1 MMRSLYAGVSG
12 LKTHQTKMDVIGNNI
27 SNVNTV
33 AYKSSSVTFS
43 ELMYQT
49 TQSASGPNALTGGI
63 NARQIGL
70 GVQTGSINT
79 NISAPGSAQTTGDA
93 WDLRI
98 TGDAFF
104 IVGNGNSNYF
114 TRAGA
119 FYVDGGGNLAM
130 KSNGYNVMGWGTNPE
145 NTAIQQGAVQ
155 KLSIMNDKNQTY
167 SADATTKGFIAGL
180 VDKNDPDVS
189 SAAGKIINMTIYD
202 SIGGEYNAKMTMKML
217 DGDNGEYS
225 MQLLDVTDSNNK
237 SVREK
242 FPNITMG
249 NLQSYA
255 TPKALTGDGIGF
267 DGLGGYYFGA
277 PPVAPA
283 LASPLADLKLAAD
296 GTATPAVMAEITK
309 VAKAFGFNS
318 AREFMDA
325 GVGVGG
331 PPAVNTKVSDLLI
344 AGTLATAITIPAG
357 DTKGTISQTGF
368 TGEKVYYDTGAE
380 NGKFLRVGAAPGSN
394 TLTLMMGGH
403 PALRNVVID
412 MTGSSNQGNGKAST
426 INGKP
431 GSRDSDDGKGRKTG
445 KLKGFS
451 IESNGMIYASYTNGQ
466 TKLLGQIAVAEFS
479 NPSGLQKEGEN
490 LYSATLNSGDFNGQG
505 VDITHSEGAM
515 TAGQLE
521 MSNVDLSSEFTE
533 MITTQRGFQAN
544 SRIITVS
551 DTMIEELVNLKR

>member
-1 MMRSLYAGVSG
+1 MMRSLYSGVSG

-98 TGDAFF
+98 TGNAFF

-130 KSNGYNVMGWGTNPE
+130 KSNGYNVMGWGTNADH
-145 NTAIQQGAVQ
+145 TAIQQGAVQ
-155 KLSIMNDKNQTY
+155 KLPIMNTENQSY
-167 SADATTKGFIAGL
+167 PADATTKGYIAGL

-189 SAAGKIINMTIYD
+189 SANGKIINMTIYD
-202 SIGGEYNAKMTMKML
+202 SLGGEYNAKMTIKML
-217 DGDNGEYS
+217 DGDAGEYS
-225 MQLLDVTDSNNK
+225 MQLLDVTDSSNK
-237 SVREK
+237 SVRDK

-249 NLQSYA
+249 NLQTYA
-255 TPKALTGDGIGF
+255 TPKALTGDGISF
-267 DGLGGYYFGA
+267 TATGGYYFGTDA
-277 PPVAPA
+277 TTAK
-283 LASPLADLKLAAD
+283 PLADLKSNAD
-296 GTATPAVMAEITK
+296 GSYTPAVTAEIEK
-309 VAKAFGFNS
+309 IAKAYGFGS

-325 GVGVGG
+325 GVDVGG
-331 PPAVNTKVSDLLI
+331 VNTKVSTLF
-344 AGTLATAITIPAG
+344 GTTGNFGNAVTIDPVTG
-357 DTKGTISQTGF
+357 KGTISNTGF

-380 NGKFLRVGAAPGSN
+380 NGKFLRVGAAPGSS
-394 TLTLMMGGH
+394 TITLMMGGH
-403 PALRNVVID
+403 PALKNVVID
-412 MTGSSNQGNGKAST
+412 MTGSSNQSNGKSST

-466 TKLLGQIAVAEFS
+466 SKLLGQIAVAEFA

-490 LYSATLNSGDFNGQG
+490 MYSATLNSGDFNGQG
-505 VDITHSEGAM
+505 VDISVSEGAM